1 MFVCL
6 YTYFMHIN
14 VYMNVWKYE
23 CVVYVG
29 NITYVCVYVWKVL
42 KNGYAMLRNG
52 YIKVKE

>member
-1 MFVCL
+1 
-6 YTYFMHIN
+6 
-14 VYMNVWKYE
+14 MNVWKYE